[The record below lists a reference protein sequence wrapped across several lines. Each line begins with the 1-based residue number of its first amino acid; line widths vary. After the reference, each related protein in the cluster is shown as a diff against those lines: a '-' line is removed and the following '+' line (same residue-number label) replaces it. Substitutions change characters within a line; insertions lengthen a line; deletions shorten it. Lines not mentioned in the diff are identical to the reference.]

1 MKRRVFEDTAAAPHT
16 RLKLPDPSMV
26 EWRRLAS
33 CLTFHPRSLSSGR
46 VKASEQASKQASKQ
60 ASRQASIATLLSLS
74 TTYYGRHHNTAGK
87 DHGISS
93 QIKAF
98 QYAICPLK
106 TPLL

>member
-1 MKRRVFEDTAAAPHT
+1 MIDFRVESTADEEKSVRGHGRYSAYQA
-16 RLKLPDPSMV
+16 
-26 EWRRLAS
+26 
-33 CLTFHPRSLSSGR
+33 RSLSSGR
-46 VKASEQASKQASKQ
+46 AKASEQASKQASKQ